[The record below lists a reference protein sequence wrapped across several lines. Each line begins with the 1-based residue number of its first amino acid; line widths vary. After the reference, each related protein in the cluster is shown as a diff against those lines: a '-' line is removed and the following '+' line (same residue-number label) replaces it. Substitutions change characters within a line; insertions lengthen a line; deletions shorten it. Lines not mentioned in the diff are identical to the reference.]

1 LKIWSV
7 AEKSQSVWRAYHWL
21 LLILLLAR
29 ERMLNAGLFVKIVD
43 LPMRVDERPKRICY
57 RARMDEVRKRVI
69 GIMASILA
77 SLHMQ
82 TADDFIRHAGGQA
95 RERTN

>member
-1 LKIWSV
+1 
-7 AEKSQSVWRAYHWL
+7 
-21 LLILLLAR
+21 
-29 ERMLNAGLFVKIVD
+29 
-43 LPMRVDERPKRICY
+43 
-57 RARMDEVRKRVI
+57 MDEVRKRVI